1 MSTPVTLRTRKFIRN
16 MLLKRR
22 QMIVDVIHPG
32 RGTVNKTEVA
42 EKLAEKFKADKANI
56 SIFGFSPK
64 FGGGRSTGFAL
75 IYDDKASLIKFEPR
89 YRRQRLGLWEKP
101 KHFSGAE
108 NRKGIKEAK
117 NRKLKIRGT
126 GRSIAKKK
134 AKRSA
139 E

>member
-56 SIFGFSPK
+56 SVFDFSSK
-64 FGGGRSTGFAL
+64 FGGGRIF
-75 IYDDKASLIKFEPR
+75 
-89 YRRQRLGLWEKP
+89 
-101 KHFSGAE
+101 
-108 NRKGIKEAK
+108 
-117 NRKLKIRGT
+117 
-126 GRSIAKKK
+126 
-134 AKRSA
+134 
-139 E
+139 

>member
-1 MSTPVTLRTRKFIRN
+1 MIWRIGTRSLASVASIA
-16 MLLKRR
+16 RR
-22 QMIVDVIHPG
+22 VEAAAARLG
-32 RGTVNKTEVA
+32 RVRASGSGGGVGGV
-42 EKLAEKFKADKANI
+42 
-56 SIFGFSPK
+56 GMK

-117 NRKLKIRGT
+117 NRQKKIRGT

-134 AKRSA
+134 AKRSQD
-139 E
+139 